1 MSTSEP
7 YDIAVGPDGS
17 ITVPADAVAHMGL
30 HPGDHLRLVRDEA
43 PGSPSPRR
51 SVRGLGVGQVAPE
64 DVLTWEDFEATHE
77 ANVRTAEIKYGS

>member
-17 ITVPADAVAHMGL
+17 ISVPADAVTRMGL
-30 HPGDHLRLVRDEA
+30 HPGDRLRLVREA
-43 PGSPSPRR
+43 PGPPTRRR

-64 DVLTWEDFEATHE
+64 DVLTWDDFEATHE
-77 ANVRTAEIKYGS
+77 ANVRTAEMKYGS

>member
-1 MSTSEP
+1 MSASEP

-17 ITVPADAVAHMGL
+17 ISVPADAVARMGL

-43 PGSPSPRR
+43 PGPRR

-64 DVLTWEDFEATHE
+64 DVLTWEDFETTHE
-77 ANVRTAEIKYGS
+77 ANVRSAGIKYGS